1 MSASAICRITFVVCL
16 IFRMEFPLCNADK
29 DLNDYGHEQKTTQ
42 KCFETCFHVP
52 VSGVT
57 NTKITTIQTC
67 YDECLRTL
75 GKKDL
80 TTEKQKKSQVF
91 KRFKRAET
99 VQKTCEVKPSLCQED
114 EQRRVNGIPA
124 NNITITFHKLRDTGR
139 FYANVSWTPPPAGPD
154 NSTGYRLIY
163 IMGRYWDYC
172 CRDVNKVLTL
182 PLTPGTPVEVKR
194 EEVVL
199 TAKTPETINQSSSS
213 SSTTQVSQESISASL
228 SKGNKASRE
237 KILIITAPSIFVL
250 LVVTVSAYWYF
261 RYLSTQRQ
269 PAREEHEQ
277 DVDYDA
283 FIIYSSADEKWVNK
297 ILCPI
302 LEEKHGLRCCVHHRD
317 FVVGKPFR
325 ENMADSVYKS
335 RKIIA
340 VVSRNFFKSKY
351 CSQEMD
357 MALGRSLDR
366 GDDSVIVIKYEDG
379 VDTRK
384 LPKALRQRSYID
396 YPKLIEKEMWER
408 RLVDCLKHV
417 PGKKTSPVGF
427 V

>member
-1 MSASAICRITFVVCL
+1 
-16 IFRMEFPLCNADK
+16 
-29 DLNDYGHEQKTTQ
+29 
-42 KCFETCFHVP
+42 
-52 VSGVT
+52 
-57 NTKITTIQTC
+57 
-67 YDECLRTL
+67 
-75 GKKDL
+75 KKNL

-91 KRFKRAET
+91 QRFKRAET

-114 EQRRVNGIPA
+114 EQRRVNAIPA
-124 NNITITFHKLRDTGR
+124 NNITITFHKLHDTGR
-139 FYANVSWTPPPAGPD
+139 FYANVSWTPSPALLCFPLKAGPD

-172 CRDVNKVLTL
+172 CRDVNKTTTSAIVDRFTKGLKGNEYFRVKVLTL
-182 PLTPGTPVEVKR
+182 PLTPGTPVK
-194 EEVVL
+194 L
-199 TAKTPETINQSSSS
+199 KQTINQSSSS
-213 SSTTQVSQESISASL
+213 SSTTQVSQGSISASL
-228 SKGNKASRE
+228 SKGNKDSRE

-250 LVVTVSAYWYF
+250 LVVTVSACWYF
-261 RYLSTQRQ
+261 RYLSTRRQ

-283 FIIYSSADEKWVNK
+283 FIIYSSADEKWVYK

-357 MALGRSLDR
+357 MALGRSLNR
-366 GDDSVIVIKYEDG
+366 GDDSVIVIKYDG

-408 RLVDCLKHV
+408 RLIDCLKHV
-417 PGKKTSPVGF
+417 PGKKTSPSATYGSATKINTRFNV
-427 V
+427 

>member
-1 MSASAICRITFVVCL
+1 
-16 IFRMEFPLCNADK
+16 
-29 DLNDYGHEQKTTQ
+29 
-42 KCFETCFHVP
+42 
-52 VSGVT
+52 
-57 NTKITTIQTC
+57 
-67 YDECLRTL
+67 
-75 GKKDL
+75 
-80 TTEKQKKSQVF
+80 
-91 KRFKRAET
+91 
-99 VQKTCEVKPSLCQED
+99 
-114 EQRRVNGIPA
+114 
-124 NNITITFHKLRDTGR
+124 
-139 FYANVSWTPPPAGPD
+139 
-154 NSTGYRLIY
+154 
-163 IMGRYWDYC
+163 MGRYWDFC
-172 CRDVNKVLTL
+172 CRDVNKVSLSCNPFQRSSSFTSGTFFICRILTL
-182 PLTPGTPVEVKR
+182 PLTRGTPVELKQ
-194 EEVVL
+194 
-199 TAKTPETINQSSSS
+199 TINQSSSS
-213 SSTTQVSQESISASL
+213 SSTSQVSQESISASL
-228 SKGNKASRE
+228 SKGNNASRE
-237 KILIITAPSIFVL
+237 RIVIITAPSIFVL

-283 FIIYSSADEKWVNK
+283 FIIYSSADEKWVYK

-340 VVSRNFFKSKY
+340 VVSHNFFKSKY

-366 GDDSVIVIKYEDG
+366 GDDSVIVIKYDG

-408 RLVDCLKHV
+408 RLIDCLKHV
-417 PGKKTSPVGF
+417 PGKKTSPVSL